1 MVRVLKI
8 NEVSKKCDISQD
20 TLRYYEKVGLI
31 GPIKKSKSGIRDY
44 SEDDINRI
52 EFVKCMRGADMPIDN
67 LVKYM
72 RLFDIGDETIE
83 ERKKLLLL
91 QKENLENKM
100 RDMKKAYDR
109 LNYKIDLYNKKE
121 LEISINK
128 K

>member
-72 RLFDIGDETIE
+72 RLFDIGDSTIE

>member
-1 MVRVLKI
+1 MTLKI
-8 NEVSKKCDISQD
+8 NEVSKRCNISQD

-31 GPIKKSKSGIRDY
+31 GPIKKSKSGIREY
-44 SEDDINRI
+44 SEIDINRI

-72 RLFDIGDETIE
+72 KLYDMGDSTIK
-83 ERKKLLLL
+83 ERKNLLLA
-91 QKENLENKM
+91 QRENLENKM
-100 RDMKKAYDR
+100 QDMKKAYDR

-121 LEISINK
+121 LEVNLNK

>member
-1 MVRVLKI
+1 MVMTLKI
-8 NEVSKKCDISQD
+8 NEVSKRCNISQD

-31 GPIKKSKSGIRDY
+31 GPIKKSKSGIREY
-44 SEDDINRI
+44 SEIDINRI

-72 RLFDIGDETIE
+72 KLYDMGDSTIK
-83 ERKKLLLL
+83 ERKNLLLA
-91 QKENLENKM
+91 QRENLENKM
-100 RDMKKAYDR
+100 QDMKKAYDR

-121 LEISINK
+121 LEVNLNK

>member
-20 TLRYYEKVGLI
+20 TLRYYERVGLI

-44 SEDDINRI
+44 SVDDINRI

-72 RLFDIGDETIE
+72 RLFDIGDSTIE

-100 RDMKKAYDR
+100 RDMKKAYDK
-109 LNYKIDLYNKKE
+109 LNYKIDLYNKKK